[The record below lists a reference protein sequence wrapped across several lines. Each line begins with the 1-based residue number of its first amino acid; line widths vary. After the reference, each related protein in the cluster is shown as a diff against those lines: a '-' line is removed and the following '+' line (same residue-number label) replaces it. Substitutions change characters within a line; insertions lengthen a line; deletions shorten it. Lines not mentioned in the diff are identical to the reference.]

1 MSRNLYLII
10 TVVIV
15 IIIVA
20 VLVLTMA
27 NKPPQPP
34 VIKTLEDASKALE
47 NTDPQ
52 VRMYSVSRAVEIL
65 EGSGKSAQEII
76 KSPKFN
82 QTIKLLFKAIEDS
95 HIGVR
100 QNAQE
105 PLGSFIGL
113 TKDKENLQKLIS
125 LATSKKDPGVRQSA
139 IQAIDY
145 SVGVE
150 GLNVV
155 WDKSIVTAL
164 ISLLKD
170 PESTIRAKAV
180 NSLGN
185 LRVEEAR
192 KDIEKLLKDPDK
204 EVREVAKETLERL

>member
-1 MSRNLYLII
+1 MSRNLYLI
-10 TVVIV
+10 VAAV
-15 IIIVA
+15 IIILVM
-20 VLVLTMA
+20 VFVLTMT

-34 VIKTLEDASKALE
+34 VIKTIEDVAKALD
-47 NTDPQ
+47 NPDPM
-52 VRMYSVSRAVEIL
+52 VRMYAVSRIDEMFGEFGETREEA
-65 EGSGKSAQEII
+65 I

-100 QNAQE
+100 QSAQA
-105 PLGSFIGL
+105 PLGEFIGIA
-113 TKDKENLQKLIS
+113 KDKESLQKLIS
-125 LATSKKDPGVRQSA
+125 IATSKKDPGVRQSA
-139 IQAIDY
+139 IQALDY
-145 SVGVE
+145 SVGTE

-155 WDKSIVTAL
+155 WDKSIVTTL

-192 KDIEKLLKDPDK
+192 KDIEKLLKDPNQ
-204 EVREVAKETLERL
+204 EVKDVAKETLERL